1 MRTVVS
7 AQCDSA
13 LKERLLPKIS
23 VMLSTVLLCVLACN
37 LVHSADPSS
46 STSSW
51 RRPSINTSLSE
62 RIRLAGA
69 AAEVAVSQLGAD
81 GQFPASVGDYLG
93 AGVLYELLADYDI
106 ASNGTTFKS
115 ALSEYFPL
123 AEQLQNRQNFSDPSC
138 VYQFQVV

>member
-1 MRTVVS
+1 
-7 AQCDSA
+7 
-13 LKERLLPKIS
+13 
-23 VMLSTVLLCVLACN
+23 MLSTVLLCVLACN

-62 RIRLAGA
+62 RIRLAAA
-69 AAEVAVSQLGAD
+69 AAEVSISQLDTD
-81 GQFPASVGDYLG
+81 GQFLVPVGDYLA
-93 AGVLYELLADYDI
+93 AGVFYGLLANYDI

-123 AEQLQNRQNFSDPSC
+123 TKELQNRQNFSDPTC
-138 VYQFQVV
+138 VY